1 MVLHVETHLSIV
13 CRCFD
18 YYCRSYAP
26 FLFLERYHGASTCQL
41 GETFFRKSENIL
53 SKNVSMLQMI
63 GLLEKVKRLKIV
75 VMVKVFFSLKN
86 IFETF
91 FPVFDK
97 LLCCGNLYL

>member
-75 VMVKVFFSLKN
+75 VMMKVFFSLKN

-97 LLCCGNLYL
+97 LL